1 MPFICKICEKCP
13 TSHSLVT
20 LDETE
25 EQNIYYTC
33 PSSATNNNTAGIVAH
48 YDGILG
54 ELNGKKWIWVLDLKG
69 FKMKN
74 YLEIGNG
81 IALSKLITEKY
92 SRNLQKIIVVNPNM
106 YTSAIFNMVKPFL
119 SERVQSL
126 VIFSNQPFQKI
137 QRSMPESNVSSL
149 SF

>member
-92 SRNLQKIIVVNPNM
+92 SEHLQKIIVVNPNM

-119 SERVQSL
+119 SERVQNL
-126 VIFSNQPFQKI
+126 VVFSNQPFQKI